1 MDRYLFLALVAA
13 LPIAQPSLGA
23 LGGYPVLVTDVL
35 FVAIAGFFAI
45 GVAAGTETFIWSRWY
60 APVAAFVAAGLLSAA
75 ASSDSHAT
83 ILRAAGTGYLAA
95 LALLGAHYGRDEQMR
110 KSIVMAWMAGTVATL
125 AASATGVALF
135 FAGRTDNRFLYGF
148 GSLPA
153 GSYPR
158 VQGLF
163 VNANMLCTYL
173 AASVFMIMAAGRA
186 GLVDRR
192 ITRPL
197 TLAIIAVAVLTL
209 SPGLGGLALALSLW
223 WSADAA
229 APRARRIRLAGA
241 AAAMLFVLATLG
253 SPTMLL
259 RDDVPG
265 VDFKPSSRVLAWEDA
280 ALTFAAHPLLGA
292 GPGAAVA
299 HVNYVNASRGSELL
313 TDAHNTWL
321 SVLGQYGLLGFTA
334 FAAIIAMLVAR
345 MRFPVVITPAS
356 AWRTGCEL
364 ALVAA
369 LLYPSLSGSFEDTR
383 HIWLLLGLTH
393 AAQRQTV
400 KAREISLQTAA

>member
-23 LGGYPVLVTDVL
+23 LGGYPVLAADVL
-35 FVAIAGFFAI
+35 FVATAGVLAI
-45 GVAAGTETFIWSRWY
+45 GVATRRETLAWSHWHT
-60 APVAAFVAAGLLSAA
+60 AAAVFVAVGFASAVV
-75 ASSDSHAT
+75 SEDPRAT
-83 ILRAAGTGYLAA
+83 ALRAAGTGYLAA
-95 LALLGAHYGRDEQMR
+95 LGLLGAHYGRDERMR
-110 KSIVMAWMAGTVATL
+110 KPIVLAWIAGAVATL
-125 AASATGVALF
+125 GASFAGVALF
-135 FAGRTDNRFLYGF
+135 AIGHTDNRFLYGF

-173 AASVFMIMAAGRA
+173 AASVFLIMAAGRA
-186 GLVDRR
+186 GLLERR

-197 TLAIIAVAVLTL
+197 TGAVIAVAVLTL

-223 WSADAA
+223 WSANAEA
-229 APRARRIRLAGA
+229 SAARRIRFAGA
-241 AAAMLFVLATLG
+241 ATSILFVLATLG

-259 RDDVPG
+259 RDDLPG
-265 VDFKPSSRVLAWEDA
+265 IDFKPSSRVMAWEDA

-292 GPGAAVA
+292 GPGADVA
-299 HVNYVNASRGSELL
+299 HVDYVNASRGSELL

-321 SVLGQYGLLGFTA
+321 SVLGQYGLLGFAA
-334 FAAIIAMLVAR
+334 FAMIIAMLVAR
-345 MRFPVVITPAS
+345 MRFPLTLTTERP
-356 AWRTGCEL
+356 WRTGCEL

-383 HIWLLLGLTH
+383 HIWLLLGLTY
-393 AAQRQTV
+393 AAQRQSV
-400 KAREISLQTAA
+400 KAREITLRTAA